1 MASVGSDVADSPDAR
16 SPGAATATP
25 GSSVGGVGGGGGG
38 GSGIKRA
45 PDSEARDDGTAMGDG
60 TSGAK
65 KKKIATGSRGVA
77 NLTPEQLAKKRA
89 NGG

>member
-1 MASVGSDVADSPDAR
+1 MAFRGSDVAESPDAR

-25 GSSVGGVGGGGGG
+25 GSSGG

-45 PDSEARDDGTAMGDG
+45 PDSEARDDENLVGDG

-65 KKKIATGSRGVA
+65 KKKTATGSRGVA

>member
-25 GSSVGGVGGGGGG
+25 GSSVGGGGGG

-45 PDSEARDDGTAMGDG
+45 PDNEARDDGTAMGDG